1 MGSWLEA
8 LVAAV
13 VQGVTEFLPVSS
25 SGHLRVLGHLFGLDE
40 PATAFDVTLHL
51 ATLLS
56 VLFVFRGD
64 IRRILTGRSAS
75 EDSAGLPGFSRLVL
89 IVVAGTI
96 PAAFL
101 GVFAGDAMESFSA
114 DIRVVGAAYLLNTG
128 ILILAHRTS
137 RRHPDRPMHQMTVLM
152 ALAIGLA
159 QALAITRGI
168 SRSGTTIT
176 AALLLGFSPD
186 AAALFSFLL
195 AIPVIAGAAALKAPD
210 LLASPEVAAAPGQLL
225 AAFVAAFVTGVA
237 ALRLLLHTVRK
248 AVWLPYAG
256 YCLALALLC
265 GLVL

>member
-1 MGSWLEA
+1 
-8 LVAAV
+8 
-13 VQGVTEFLPVSS
+13 
-25 SGHLRVLGHLFGLDE
+25 
-40 PATAFDVTLHL
+40 
-51 ATLLS
+51 
-56 VLFVFRGD
+56 
-64 IRRILTGRSAS
+64 
-75 EDSAGLPGFSRLVL
+75 
-89 IVVAGTI
+89 
-96 PAAFL
+96 
-101 GVFAGDAMESFSA
+101 MESLSN

-128 ILILAHRTS
+128 ILLLAHRAS
-137 RRHPDRPMHQMTVLM
+137 RRRPDRPMHQMTLLA

-176 AALLLGFSPD
+176 VALLLGFSPD

-195 AIPVIAGAAALKAPD
+195 AIPVIAGAAVLKAPD
-210 LLASPEVAAAPGQLL
+210 LLASPEVAAAPGPLV

-237 ALRLLLHTVRK
+237 ALRLLLFTVRK